1 MEQLKKIISNI
12 PHEIKITRPLKKGL
26 ISEIYLCNFNNIKS
40 VIRLDLEI
48 PDWIKIQRDSEI
60 RILDLNN
67 NDKSEKNILY
77 HDLEK
82 GILIRRFIEGN
93 KFILNKINSNQ
104 QLELLGK
111 AVKEIHKTNY
121 KKDAVNNFSNAINR
135 YKKIL
140 KYKIQKDPILEIG
153 FEMYDD
159 LNHESYPKVFSH
171 NDLTQENIILDHE
184 YVFIDW
190 EYAGLNNPLFD
201 IASIISSYSL
211 NDQQIDSLCRGYGK
225 KSEVDMEILRKWVKF
240 TYFCDYIWRIC
251 LIETSIYDEKSLNLD
266 DLKKNLYIFL

>member
-12 PHEIKITRPLKKGL
+12 PHEVKIICPLKKGL

-48 PDWIKIQRDSEI
+48 PDWLKIQRDSEI

-93 KFILNKINSNQ
+93 KFNLNKINSDP
-104 QLELLGK
+104 QLELLGR
-111 AVKEIHKTNY
+111 AIKEIHKTNY
-121 KKDAVNNFSNAINR
+121 EKDAVNNFSNSINR
-135 YKKIL
+135 YKEIL

-153 FEMYDD
+153 FEIYQD

-171 NDLTQENIILDHE
+171 NDLTQENIIWDHE

-225 KSEVDMEILRKWVKF
+225 KSEVDMKILRKWVKF

-266 DLKKNLYIFL
+266 DLKKNLSIFL

>member
-12 PHEIKITRPLKKGL
+12 PHEIKIICPLKKGL

-48 PDWIKIQRDSEI
+48 PDWLKIQRDSEI

-77 HDLEK
+77 HDLQR

-93 KFILNKINSNQ
+93 KFILNKINSDQ
-104 QLELLGK
+104 QLELLGR

-121 KKDAVNNFSNAINR
+121 EKDSVNNFSNAINR
-135 YKKIL
+135 YKEIL

-153 FEMYDD
+153 FEIYED
-159 LNHESYPKVFSH
+159 LYRESHPMVFSH
-171 NDLTQENIILDHE
+171 NDLTQENIIWNRK

-190 EYAGLNNPLFD
+190 EYAGINNPLFD

-211 NDQQIDSLCRGYGK
+211 NDQQIVSLWRGYGQ
-225 KSEVDMEILRKWVKF
+225 KSDVDIEILRKWVKF
-240 TYFCDYIWRIC
+240 TFFCDYIWRVC
-251 LIETSIYDEKSLNLD
+251 LIETSIYDKKSLNLA
-266 DLKKNLYIFL
+266 DLKRNLSIFL

>member
-12 PHEIKITRPLKKGL
+12 PHEIKIIRPLKKGL

-40 VIRLDLEI
+40 VIRLDLET

-67 NDKSEKNILY
+67 NHKSEKNILY

-93 KFILNKINSNQ
+93 KFNLNKINSDQ
-104 QLELLGK
+104 QLELLGR
-111 AVKEIHKTNY
+111 AIKEIHKTNY
-121 KKDAVNNFSNAINR
+121 EKDAVNNFSNSINR
-135 YKKIL
+135 YQQIL

-153 FEMYDD
+153 FEIYQD
-159 LNHESYPKVFSH
+159 LNHESYSKVFSH
-171 NDLTQENIILDHE
+171 NDLTQENIIWDHE

-211 NDQQIDSLCRGYGK
+211 NDQQIDSLWRGYGK
-225 KSEVDMEILRKWVKF
+225 KSDVDDEILRKWIKF
-240 TYFCDYIWRIC
+240 TYFCDYIWRVC
-251 LIETSIYDEKSLNLD
+251 LIETSIYDEKFLNLD
-266 DLKKNLYIFL
+266 DLKKNLSIFL

>member
-12 PHEIKITRPLKKGL
+12 PHEIKIICPLKKGL

-48 PDWIKIQRDSEI
+48 PGWLKIQRDSEI
-60 RILDLNN
+60 RILDFNN

-93 KFILNKINSNQ
+93 KFILNKINSDQ
-104 QLELLGK
+104 QIELLGR
-111 AVKEIHKTNY
+111 AVKKIHKTNY
-121 KKDAVNNFSNAINR
+121 EKDAVNNFSNSINR
-135 YKKIL
+135 YKEIL

-153 FEMYDD
+153 FEIFED
-159 LNHESYPKVFSH
+159 LYCESYPKVFSH
-171 NDLTQENIILDHE
+171 NDLTQENIIWNCK

-211 NDQQIDSLCRGYGK
+211 NDRQINGLWCGYGK
-225 KSEVDMEILRKWVKF
+225 KSDLDIEILRKWVKF

-251 LIETSIYDEKSLNLD
+251 LIETSTHDEKSLNLD
-266 DLKKNLYIFL
+266 DLKKNLSIFL

>member
-12 PHEIKITRPLKKGL
+12 PHEIKIICPLKKGL

-82 GILIRRFIEGN
+82 GIIIRRFIEG
-93 KFILNKINSNQ
+93 KKLILSKINSDQ

-153 FEMYDD
+153 FEMYED

-211 NDQQIDSLCRGYGK
+211 NEQQIDSLCCGYGE

>member
-12 PHEIKITRPLKKGL
+12 PHEIKIICPLKKGL

-48 PDWIKIQRDSEI
+48 PGWLKIQRDSEI

-67 NDKSEKNILY
+67 NDRSEKNILY

-93 KFILNKINSNQ
+93 KFNLNKINSDQ
-104 QLELLGK
+104 QLELLGR
-111 AVKEIHKTNY
+111 AIKEIHKTNY
-121 KKDAVNNFSNAINR
+121 EKDAVNNFSNSINR
-135 YKKIL
+135 YQQIL

-153 FEMYDD
+153 FEIYQD

-171 NDLTQENIILDHE
+171 NDLTQENIIWDHE

-266 DLKKNLYIFL
+266 DLKKNLSIFL

>member
-12 PHEIKITRPLKKGL
+12 PHEIKIICPLKKGL

-48 PDWIKIQRDSEI
+48 PGWLKIQRDSEI

-93 KFILNKINSNQ
+93 KFNLNKINSDQ
-104 QLELLGK
+104 QLELLGR
-111 AVKEIHKTNY
+111 AIKEIHKTNY
-121 KKDAVNNFSNAINR
+121 EKDAVNNFSNSINR
-135 YKKIL
+135 YQQIL

-153 FEMYDD
+153 FEIYQD

-171 NDLTQENIILDHE
+171 NDLTQENIIWDHE

-266 DLKKNLYIFL
+266 DLKKNLSIFL

>member
-12 PHEIKITRPLKKGL
+12 PHEIKIICPLKKGL

-48 PDWIKIQRDSEI
+48 PDWLKIQRDSEI

-77 HDLEK
+77 HDLQR

-93 KFILNKINSNQ
+93 KFNLNKINSDQ
-104 QLELLGK
+104 QLELLGR
-111 AVKEIHKTNY
+111 AIKEIHKTNY
-121 KKDAVNNFSNAINR
+121 EKDAVNNFSNSINR
-135 YKKIL
+135 YKEIL

-153 FEMYDD
+153 FEIYED
-159 LNHESYPKVFSH
+159 LYRESHPMVFSH
-171 NDLTQENIILDHE
+171 NDLTQENIIWNRK

-190 EYAGLNNPLFD
+190 EYAGINNPLFD

-211 NDQQIDSLCRGYGK
+211 NDQQIVSLWRGYGK
-225 KSEVDMEILRKWVKF
+225 KSDVDIEILRKWVKF
-240 TYFCDYIWRIC
+240 TYFCDYIWRVC
-251 LIETSIYDEKSLNLD
+251 LIETSIYDKKSLNLD
-266 DLKKNLYIFL
+266 DLKRNLSIFL

>member
-12 PHEIKITRPLKKGL
+12 PHEIKIIRPLKKGL

-40 VIRLDLEI
+40 VIRLDLET

-67 NDKSEKNILY
+67 NHKSEKNILY

-93 KFILNKINSNQ
+93 KFNLNKINSDQ
-104 QLELLGK
+104 QLELLGR
-111 AVKEIHKTNY
+111 AIKEIHKTNY
-121 KKDAVNNFSNAINR
+121 EKDAINNFSNAINR
-135 YKKIL
+135 YKEIL
-140 KYKIQKDPILEIG
+140 KYKIQKDPILGIG
-153 FEMYDD
+153 FEMYED

-171 NDLTQENIILDHE
+171 NDLTQENIIWNRK

-211 NDQQIDSLCRGYGK
+211 NDQQIDSLWCGYGK
-225 KSEVDMEILRKWVKF
+225 KSDLDDEILRKWIKF

-251 LIETSIYDEKSLNLD
+251 LIETSIYDEKFLNLD
-266 DLKKNLYIFL
+266 NLKKNLSIFL

>member
-12 PHEIKITRPLKKGL
+12 PHEIKIIRPLKKGL

-40 VIRLDLEI
+40 VIRLDLET

-67 NDKSEKNILY
+67 NHKSEKNILY

-93 KFILNKINSNQ
+93 KFNLNKINSDQ
-104 QLELLGK
+104 QLELLGR
-111 AVKEIHKTNY
+111 AIKEIHKTNY
-121 KKDAVNNFSNAINR
+121 EKDAINNFSNSINR
-135 YKKIL
+135 YKEIL

-153 FEMYDD
+153 FEMYED

-171 NDLTQENIILDHE
+171 NDLTQENIIWNRK

-211 NDQQIDSLCRGYGK
+211 NDQQIDSLWRGYGK
-225 KSEVDMEILRKWVKF
+225 KSDVDDEILRKWVKF

-251 LIETSIYDEKSLNLD
+251 LIETSIYDEKFLNLD
-266 DLKKNLYIFL
+266 DLKKNLSIFL

>member
-12 PHEIKITRPLKKGL
+12 PHEVKIICPLKKGL

-40 VIRLDLEI
+40 VMRLDLEI
-48 PDWIKIQRDSEI
+48 PGWLKIQRDSEI

-93 KFILNKINSNQ
+93 KFNLNKINSDQ
-104 QLELLGK
+104 QLELLGR
-111 AVKEIHKTNY
+111 AIKEIHKTNY
-121 KKDAVNNFSNAINR
+121 EKDAVNNFSNSINR
-135 YKKIL
+135 YKEIL

-153 FEMYDD
+153 FEIYQD

-171 NDLTQENIILDHE
+171 NDLTQENIIWDHE

-266 DLKKNLYIFL
+266 DIKKNLSIFL

>member
-12 PHEIKITRPLKKGL
+12 PHEIKIICPLKKGL

-48 PDWIKIQRDSEI
+48 PGWLKIQRDSEI
-60 RILDLNN
+60 RTLDFNN

-93 KFILNKINSNQ
+93 KFILNKINSDQ
-104 QLELLGK
+104 QIELLGR
-111 AVKEIHKTNY
+111 AVKKIHKTNY
-121 KKDAVNNFSNAINR
+121 EKDAVNNFSNSINR
-135 YKKIL
+135 YQQIL
-140 KYKIQKDPILEIG
+140 KYKIQKDPILEFG
-153 FEMYDD
+153 FEIYQD

-171 NDLTQENIILDHE
+171 NDLTQENIIWDHE

-201 IASIISSYSL
+201 IASIIFSYSL

-251 LIETSIYDEKSLNLD
+251 LIETSIYDEKSLDMD
-266 DLKKNLYIFL
+266 DLKKNLSIFL

>member
-12 PHEIKITRPLKKGL
+12 PHEIKIICPLKKGL

-48 PDWIKIQRDSEI
+48 PDWLKIQRDSEI

-77 HDLEK
+77 HDLQR

-93 KFILNKINSNQ
+93 KFNLNKINSDQ
-104 QLELLGK
+104 QLELLGR
-111 AVKEIHKTNY
+111 AIKEIHKTNY
-121 KKDAVNNFSNAINR
+121 EKDAVNNFSNSINR
-135 YKKIL
+135 YKEIL

-153 FEMYDD
+153 FEIYED
-159 LNHESYPKVFSH
+159 LYRESHPMVFSH
-171 NDLTQENIILDHE
+171 NDLTQENIIWNRK

-190 EYAGLNNPLFD
+190 EYAGINNPLFD

-211 NDQQIDSLCRGYGK
+211 NDQQIVSLWRGYGQ
-225 KSEVDMEILRKWVKF
+225 KSDVDIAILRKWVKF
-240 TYFCDYIWRIC
+240 TFFCDYIWRVC
-251 LIETSIYDEKSLNLD
+251 LIETSIYDKKSLNLD
-266 DLKKNLYIFL
+266 DLKRNLSIFL

>member
-12 PHEIKITRPLKKGL
+12 PHEIKIICPLKKGL

-82 GILIRRFIEGN
+82 GILIRRFIEG
-93 KFILNKINSNQ
+93 KKLILSKINSDQ

-153 FEMYDD
+153 FEMYED

-211 NDQQIDSLCRGYGK
+211 NEQQIDSLCCGYGE

-251 LIETSIYDEKSLNLD
+251 LIETSIYDNKSLNLD

>member
-12 PHEIKITRPLKKGL
+12 PHEIKIICPLKKGL

-48 PDWIKIQRDSEI
+48 PDWLKIQRDSEI

-77 HDLEK
+77 HDLQR

-93 KFILNKINSNQ
+93 KFNLNKINSDQ
-104 QLELLGK
+104 QLELLGR
-111 AVKEIHKTNY
+111 AIKEIHKTNY
-121 KKDAVNNFSNAINR
+121 EKDAVNNFSNSINR
-135 YKKIL
+135 YKEIL

-153 FEMYDD
+153 FEIYED
-159 LNHESYPKVFSH
+159 LYRESHPMVFSH
-171 NDLTQENIILDHE
+171 NDLTQENIIWNRK

-190 EYAGLNNPLFD
+190 EYAGINNPLFD

-211 NDQQIDSLCRGYGK
+211 NDQQIVSLWRGYGQ
-225 KSEVDMEILRKWVKF
+225 KSDVDIEILRKWVKF
-240 TYFCDYIWRIC
+240 TFFCDYIWRVC
-251 LIETSIYDEKSLNLD
+251 LIETSIYDKKSLNLD
-266 DLKKNLYIFL
+266 DLKRNLSIFL

>member
-12 PHEIKITRPLKKGL
+12 PHEIKIIRPLKKGL

-40 VIRLDLEI
+40 VIRLDLET

-67 NDKSEKNILY
+67 NHKSEKNILY

-93 KFILNKINSNQ
+93 KFNLNKINSDQ

-121 KKDAVNNFSNAINR
+121 EKDAVNNFSNAINR
-135 YKKIL
+135 YKEIL

-153 FEMYDD
+153 FEKYQD
-159 LNHESYPKVFSH
+159 LNHESDPKVFSH
-171 NDLTQENIILDHE
+171 NDLTQENIIWDHE

-201 IASIISSYSL
+201 IASIISSFSL
-211 NDQQIDSLCRGYGK
+211 NDQQINSLWRGYGK
-225 KSEVDMEILRKWVKF
+225 KSEVDMEILRKWVEF

-266 DLKKNLYIFL
+266 DLKKNLSIFL

>member
-12 PHEIKITRPLKKGL
+12 PHEIKIICPLKKGL

-48 PDWIKIQRDSEI
+48 PDWLKIQRDSEI

-77 HDLEK
+77 HDLQR

-93 KFILNKINSNQ
+93 KFILNKINSDQ
-104 QLELLGK
+104 QLELLGR

-121 KKDAVNNFSNAINR
+121 EKDSVNNFSNAINR
-135 YKKIL
+135 YKEIL

-153 FEMYDD
+153 FEIYQD

-171 NDLTQENIILDHE
+171 NDLTQENIIWDHE

-201 IASIISSYSL
+201 IASIIFSYSL

-266 DLKKNLYIFL
+266 DLKKNLSIFL

>member
-12 PHEIKITRPLKKGL
+12 PHEIKIICPLKKGL

-82 GILIRRFIEGN
+82 GILIRRFIEG
-93 KFILNKINSNQ
+93 KKLILSKINSDQ

-121 KKDAVNNFSNAINR
+121 KKDTVNNFSNAINR

-153 FEMYDD
+153 FEMYED

-211 NDQQIDSLCRGYGK
+211 NEQQIDSLCCGYGE

-240 TYFCDYIWRIC
+240 TYFCDYMWRIC

>member
-12 PHEIKITRPLKKGL
+12 PHEIKIICPLKKGL

-48 PDWIKIQRDSEI
+48 PDWLKIQRDSEI

-67 NDKSEKNILY
+67 NNKSEKNILY

-93 KFILNKINSNQ
+93 KFNLNKINSDQ
-104 QLELLGK
+104 QLELLGR
-111 AVKEIHKTNY
+111 AIKEIHKTNY
-121 KKDAVNNFSNAINR
+121 EKDAVNNFSNSINR
-135 YKKIL
+135 YKEIL

-153 FEMYDD
+153 FEIYQD

-171 NDLTQENIILDHE
+171 NDLTQENIIWDHE

-201 IASIISSYSL
+201 IASIIFSYSL

-266 DLKKNLYIFL
+266 DLKKNLSIFL

>member
-12 PHEIKITRPLKKGL
+12 PHEIKIIRPLKKGL

-48 PDWIKIQRDSEI
+48 PGWLKIQRDSEI

-93 KFILNKINSNQ
+93 KFNLNKINSDQ
-104 QLELLGK
+104 QLELLGR
-111 AVKEIHKTNY
+111 AIKEIHKTNY
-121 KKDAVNNFSNAINR
+121 EKDAVNNFSNSINR
-135 YKKIL
+135 YQQIL

-153 FEMYDD
+153 FEIYQD

-171 NDLTQENIILDHE
+171 NDLTQENIIWDHE

-266 DLKKNLYIFL
+266 DLKKNLSIFL

>member
-12 PHEIKITRPLKKGL
+12 PHEIKIICPLKKGL

-48 PDWIKIQRDSEI
+48 PDWLKIQRDSEI

-67 NDKSEKNILY
+67 NNKSEKNILY

-93 KFILNKINSNQ
+93 KFILNKINSDQ
-104 QLELLGK
+104 QIELLGR

-121 KKDAVNNFSNAINR
+121 EKDAVNNFSNSINR
-135 YKKIL
+135 YKEIL

-153 FEMYDD
+153 FEIYED
-159 LNHESYPKVFSH
+159 LYRESHPMVFSH
-171 NDLTQENIILDHE
+171 NDLTQENIIWNRK

-190 EYAGLNNPLFD
+190 EYAGINNPLFD

-211 NDQQIDSLCRGYGK
+211 NDQQIVSLWRGYGQ
-225 KSEVDMEILRKWVKF
+225 KSDVDIEILRKWVKF
-240 TYFCDYIWRIC
+240 TFFCDYIWRVC
-251 LIETSIYDEKSLNLD
+251 LIETSIYDKKSLNLD
-266 DLKKNLYIFL
+266 DLKRNLSIFL

>member
-12 PHEIKITRPLKKGL
+12 PHEIKIICPLKKGL

-48 PDWIKIQRDSEI
+48 PDWLKIQRDSEI

-67 NDKSEKNILY
+67 NNKSEKNILY

-93 KFILNKINSNQ
+93 KFILNKKNSDQ
-104 QLELLGK
+104 QLELLGR
-111 AVKEIHKTNY
+111 AIKEIHKTNY
-121 KKDAVNNFSNAINR
+121 EKDAVNNFSNSINR
-135 YKKIL
+135 YKEIL

-153 FEMYDD
+153 FEIYED
-159 LNHESYPKVFSH
+159 LYRESHPMVFSH
-171 NDLTQENIILDHE
+171 NDLTQENIIWNRK

-190 EYAGLNNPLFD
+190 EYAGINNPLFD

-211 NDQQIDSLCRGYGK
+211 NDQQIVSLWRGYGQ
-225 KSEVDMEILRKWVKF
+225 KSDVDIAILRKWVKF
-240 TYFCDYIWRIC
+240 TFFCDYIWRVC
-251 LIETSIYDEKSLNLD
+251 LIETSIYDKKSLNLD
-266 DLKKNLYIFL
+266 DLKRNLSIFL

>member
-12 PHEIKITRPLKKGL
+12 PHEIKIICPLKKGL

-48 PDWIKIQRDSEI
+48 PDWLKIQRDSEI

-77 HDLEK
+77 HDLQR

-93 KFILNKINSNQ
+93 KFILNKINSDQ
-104 QLELLGK
+104 QLELLGR

-121 KKDAVNNFSNAINR
+121 EKDSVNNFSNAINR
-135 YKKIL
+135 YKEIL

-153 FEMYDD
+153 FEIYED
-159 LNHESYPKVFSH
+159 LYRESHPMVFSH
-171 NDLTQENIILDHE
+171 NDLTQENIIWNRK

-190 EYAGLNNPLFD
+190 EYAGINNPLFD

-211 NDQQIDSLCRGYGK
+211 NDQQIVSLWRGYGQ
-225 KSEVDMEILRKWVKF
+225 KSDVDIEILRKWVKF
-240 TYFCDYIWRIC
+240 TFFCDYIWRVC
-251 LIETSIYDEKSLNLD
+251 LIETSIYDKKSLNLD
-266 DLKKNLYIFL
+266 DLKRNLSIFL

>member
-1 MEQLKKIISNI
+1 
-12 PHEIKITRPLKKGL
+12 
-26 ISEIYLCNFNNIKS
+26 
-40 VIRLDLEI
+40 
-48 PDWIKIQRDSEI
+48 
-60 RILDLNN
+60 LNN

-93 KFILNKINSNQ
+93 KFNLNKINSDQ
-104 QLELLGK
+104 QLELLGR
-111 AVKEIHKTNY
+111 AIKEIHKTNY
-121 KKDAVNNFSNAINR
+121 EKDAVNNFSNSINR
-135 YKKIL
+135 YQQIL

-153 FEMYDD
+153 FEIYQD

-171 NDLTQENIILDHE
+171 NDLTQENIIWDHE

-266 DLKKNLYIFL
+266 DLKKNLSIFL

>member
-12 PHEIKITRPLKKGL
+12 PHEIKIICPLKKGL

-48 PDWIKIQRDSEI
+48 PGWLKIQRDSEI

-93 KFILNKINSNQ
+93 KFNLNKINSDQ
-104 QLELLGK
+104 QLELLGR
-111 AVKEIHKTNY
+111 AIKEIHKTNY
-121 KKDAVNNFSNAINR
+121 EKDAVNNFSNAINR
-135 YKKIL
+135 YKDIL

-153 FEMYDD
+153 FEIYED

-171 NDLTQENIILDHE
+171 NDLTQENIIWDHE

-211 NDQQIDSLCRGYGK
+211 NDHQIDSLCRGYGK

-266 DLKKNLYIFL
+266 DLKKNLSIFL

>member
-12 PHEIKITRPLKKGL
+12 PGEIKIICPLKKGL

-48 PDWIKIQRDSEI
+48 PGWIKIQRDSEI
-60 RILDLNN
+60 KILDLNN

-93 KFILNKINSNQ
+93 KFNLNKINSDQ
-104 QLELLGK
+104 QLELLGR
-111 AVKEIHKTNY
+111 AIKEIHKTNY
-121 KKDAVNNFSNAINR
+121 EKDAVNNFSNSINR
-135 YKKIL
+135 YKEIL

-153 FEMYDD
+153 FEIYQD

-171 NDLTQENIILDHE
+171 NDLTQENIIWDHE

-266 DLKKNLYIFL
+266 DLKKNLSIFL

>member
-12 PHEIKITRPLKKGL
+12 PHEIKIICPLKKGL

-48 PDWIKIQRDSEI
+48 PDWLKIQRDSEI

-77 HDLEK
+77 HDLQR

-93 KFILNKINSNQ
+93 KFNLNKINSDQ
-104 QLELLGK
+104 QLELLGR
-111 AVKEIHKTNY
+111 AIKEIHKTNY
-121 KKDAVNNFSNAINR
+121 EKDAVNNFSNSINR
-135 YKKIL
+135 YKEIL

-153 FEMYDD
+153 FEIYQD

-171 NDLTQENIILDHE
+171 NDLTQENIIWDHE

-201 IASIISSYSL
+201 IASIIFSYSL

-266 DLKKNLYIFL
+266 DLKKNLSIFL

>member
-12 PHEIKITRPLKKGL
+12 PHEIKIICPLKKGL

-82 GILIRRFIEGN
+82 GILIRRFIEG
-93 KFILNKINSNQ
+93 KKLILSKINSDQ

-153 FEMYDD
+153 FEIFED
-159 LNHESYPKVFSH
+159 LYRESYPKVFSH
-171 NDLTQENIILDHE
+171 NDLTQENIIWNCK

-211 NDQQIDSLCRGYGK
+211 NDQQIVSLCRGYGQK
-225 KSEVDMEILRKWVKF
+225 YDVETEILRKWVKF

>member
-12 PHEIKITRPLKKGL
+12 PHEIKIICPLKKGL

-48 PDWIKIQRDSEI
+48 PDWLKIQRDSEI

-77 HDLEK
+77 HDLQR

-93 KFILNKINSNQ
+93 KFNLNKINSDQ
-104 QLELLGK
+104 QLELLGR
-111 AVKEIHKTNY
+111 AIKEIHKTNY
-121 KKDAVNNFSNAINR
+121 EKDAVNNFSNSINR
-135 YKKIL
+135 YKEIL

-153 FEMYDD
+153 FEIYQD

-171 NDLTQENIILDHE
+171 NDLTQENIIWDHE

-201 IASIISSYSL
+201 IASIIFSYSL

-266 DLKKNLYIFL
+266 KLKKNLSIFL

>member
-1 MEQLKKIISNI
+1 MEQLKKIISSI
-12 PHEIKITRPLKKGL
+12 PHEIKIICPLKKGL

-48 PDWIKIQRDSEI
+48 PGWLKIQRDSEI

-93 KFILNKINSNQ
+93 KFNLNKINSDQ
-104 QLELLGK
+104 QLELLGR
-111 AVKEIHKTNY
+111 AIKEIHKTNY
-121 KKDAVNNFSNAINR
+121 EKDAVNNFSNSINR
-135 YKKIL
+135 YKDIL

-153 FEMYDD
+153 FEIYQD

-171 NDLTQENIILDHE
+171 NDLTQENIIWDHE

-266 DLKKNLYIFL
+266 DLKKNLSIFL

>member
-12 PHEIKITRPLKKGL
+12 PHEIKIICPLKKGL

-48 PDWIKIQRDSEI
+48 PDWLKIQRDSEI

-67 NDKSEKNILY
+67 NNKSEKNILY

-93 KFILNKINSNQ
+93 KFNLNKINSDQ
-104 QLELLGK
+104 QLELLGR
-111 AVKEIHKTNY
+111 AIKEIHKTNY
-121 KKDAVNNFSNAINR
+121 EKDAVNNFSNSINR
-135 YKKIL
+135 YKEIL

-153 FEMYDD
+153 FEIYED
-159 LNHESYPKVFSH
+159 LYRESHPMVFSH
-171 NDLTQENIILDHE
+171 NDLTQENIIWNRK

-190 EYAGLNNPLFD
+190 EYAGINNPLFD

-211 NDQQIDSLCRGYGK
+211 NDQQIVSLWRGYGK
-225 KSEVDMEILRKWVKF
+225 KSDVDIEILRKWVKF
-240 TYFCDYIWRIC
+240 TYFCDYIWRVC
-251 LIETSIYDEKSLNLD
+251 LIETSIYDKKSLNLD
-266 DLKKNLYIFL
+266 DLKRNLSIFL

>member
-12 PHEIKITRPLKKGL
+12 PHEVKIICPLKKGL

-48 PDWIKIQRDSEI
+48 PDWLKIQRNSEI
-60 RILDLNN
+60 RILDLKN

-93 KFILNKINSNQ
+93 KFNLNKINSDQ
-104 QLELLGK
+104 QLELLGR
-111 AVKEIHKTNY
+111 AIKEIHKTNY
-121 KKDAVNNFSNAINR
+121 EKDAVNNFSNSINR
-135 YKKIL
+135 YQQIL

-153 FEMYDD
+153 FEIYQD

-171 NDLTQENIILDHE
+171 NDLTQENIIWDHE

-266 DLKKNLYIFL
+266 DLKKNLSIFL

>member
-12 PHEIKITRPLKKGL
+12 PHEIKIIRPLKKGL

-40 VIRLDLEI
+40 VIRLDLET

-67 NDKSEKNILY
+67 NHKSEKNILY

-93 KFILNKINSNQ
+93 KFNLNKINSDQ
-104 QLELLGK
+104 QLELLGR
-111 AVKEIHKTNY
+111 AIKEIHKTNY
-121 KKDAVNNFSNAINR
+121 EKDAINNFSNAINR
-135 YKKIL
+135 YKEIL

-153 FEMYDD
+153 FEIYED
-159 LNHESYPKVFSH
+159 LYRESHPMVFSH

-211 NDQQIDSLCRGYGK
+211 NDQQIDSLWRGYGK
-225 KSEVDMEILRKWVKF
+225 KSDVDDEILRKWIKF

-251 LIETSIYDEKSLNLD
+251 LIETSIYDEKFLNLD

>member
-12 PHEIKITRPLKKGL
+12 PHEIKIICPLKKGL

-82 GILIRRFIEGN
+82 GIIIRRFIEG
-93 KFILNKINSNQ
+93 KKLILSKINSDQ

-153 FEMYDD
+153 FEMYED

-211 NDQQIDSLCRGYGK
+211 NEQQIDSLCCGYGE

-251 LIETSIYDEKSLNLD
+251 LIETSIYDNKSLNLD